1 MKRKVILY
9 FMIIITLT
17 LGLIMGIMGFAL
29 TKYYYHGIANTFQN
43 HVEAITPLW
52 EKGNERLYG
61 ELQDYSDQIIKDYQ
75 YEGADLE
82 LLNLEGEVLQSST
95 GFFDELSYELN
106 PDIFVISTVYE
117 KESIEVSGEE
127 LIAVYIPLVADGQ
140 AIGVLRY
147 VSSLITVH
155 EVSKR
160 LLIYGFLV
168 CVIVA
173 AMVFLVSLRLAD
185 SIVKPVNKI
194 IDFTEEMS
202 RGQFEKRIVEDFP
215 HELGVMARTLNY
227 MADEIVKTDHL
238 KNEFISSISHELRTP
253 LTGIKGW
260 VETMKFSDELTEEEA
275 KFGLSIIESESERLI
290 HLVEDLLDFS
300 RYESDRM
307 PLTLTRIAFDRLVQ
321 EVALQ
326 FAKKAEEKNVQIKLD
341 CKPVFILVDRNRMKQ
356 VLLNLLDNAIKFSK
370 SGTEIHVAQE
380 VKNEVLSLVISDQG
394 IGIKEEDLP
403 YIAES
408 FYKINSHS
416 TGAGLGLA
424 ISRKIVE
431 KHGGTMA
438 FKSEYGQGTSV
449 EVTLPI
455 ERL

>member
-17 LGLIMGIMGFAL
+17 LGLIMGVMGFTL

-82 LLNLEGEVLQSST
+82 LLNLEGEVIQSST
-95 GFFDELSYELN
+95 GFFDEISYELN
-106 PDIFVISTVYE
+106 PDIFAISTVYE
-117 KESIEVSGEE
+117 KDVVVSGEE

-140 AIGVLRY
+140 VIGILRY
-147 VSSLITVH
+147 VSSLVSVH
-155 EVSKR
+155 EVINR
-160 LLIYGFLV
+160 MLIYGLLL

-173 AMVFLVSLRLAD
+173 VVVFLVSLRLAD

-194 IDFTEEMS
+194 INFTEEMS
-202 RGQFEKRIVEDFP
+202 KGQFEKRIVEDFP

-227 MADEIVKTDHL
+227 MADEIVKTDRL
-238 KNEFISSISHELRTP
+238 KNDFISSISHELRTP

-260 VETMKFSDELTEEEA
+260 VETMKSSTDLTKEEE

-307 PLTLTRIAFDRLVQ
+307 ILNPTRIAFDRLVQ
-321 EVALQ
+321 EVSLQ
-326 FAKKAEEKNVQIKLD
+326 LAKKAEKKNVQIKLD
-341 CKPVFILVDRNRMKQ
+341 CNPVFVLVDRNRMRQ
-356 VLLNLLDNAIKFSK
+356 VILNLLDNAIKFSK
-370 SGTEIHVAQE
+370 SGTDIHVAQE
-380 VKNEVLSLVISDQG
+380 IRKETLSLMISDQG

-403 YIAES
+403 FIAES
-408 FYKINSHS
+408 FYKINNNSV
-416 TGAGLGLA
+416 GAGLGLA

-431 KHGGTMA
+431 KHGGTIV
-438 FKSEYGQGTSV
+438 FKSEYGQGTTV

-455 ERL
+455 ER